1 MRKGLPRIVM
11 QQTSR
16 TGFPMRPHCSRLL
29 LVRPGSPCPIVCRI
43 ICTLRSRLFLLARR
57 STFLLPRIRCLL
69 FLLLFPSQLP
79 PILIL
84 LMRLEQCLLPPALDQ
99 PPHPTNQLSILPMNK
114 RESTTAA
121 RMTPI
126 SFFRAVERGVQGN
139 QITPFSF
146 LVASDTGD
154 MGALAGAVSFLVGY
168 GTCILGHWLYFW
180 VGDLF
185 SIGQLLDLV
194 IP

>member
-1 MRKGLPRIVM
+1 MRKMLV

-16 TGFPMRPHCSRLL
+16 TGFPMQPHRSRLL
-29 LVRPGSPCPIVCRI
+29 LVRPGSPWPIVCRSRL
-43 ICTLRSRLFLLARR
+43 ICTLRSRLFLLARS

-84 LMRLEQCLLPPALDQ
+84 LMRLEQCLPPPALDQ
-99 PPHPTNQLSILPMNK
+99 PPHPTQQLSILPMDK

-139 QITPFSF
+139 QITSFSF

-154 MGALAGAVSFLVGY
+154 MGALAGAVSFLAGY
-168 GTCILGHWLYFW
+168 GTCILGHWLHFW

-194 IP
+194 IS